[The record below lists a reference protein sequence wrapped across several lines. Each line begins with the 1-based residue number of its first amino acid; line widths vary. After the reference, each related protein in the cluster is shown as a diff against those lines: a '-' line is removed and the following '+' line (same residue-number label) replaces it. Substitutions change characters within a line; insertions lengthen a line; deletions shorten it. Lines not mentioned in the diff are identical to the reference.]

1 MSMPNPERRIVVL
14 AVEDEPL
21 VRMFIADFLDEAG
34 FKVIEAVN
42 ADEATTILQ
51 ARPDIQVV
59 LTDIGMPG
67 SMGGLELTKLIQER
81 WPGIGVVMTS

>member
-1 MSMPNPERRIVVL
+1 MQFRLETPWACRTQNVGRVIL

-42 ADEATTILQ
+42 ADEAITLLQ
-51 ARPDIQVV
+51 HVPTCRRRSQISRCRAP
-59 LTDIGMPG
+59 
-67 SMGGLELTKLIQER
+67 
-81 WPGIGVVMTS
+81 